1 MKKTVSPAL
10 IGTFV
15 MSGIVLAVIA
25 VLLFGSGRAFE
36 QRETYVSFFP
46 GSVNGLSVGSNVAFR
61 GVPIGSV
68 TDVRLAMD
76 FDAQDMGVDM
86 LIPVVYEINLTTLAN
101 RGVTSGLSDAERM
114 SILLDRG
121 LSARLDTESL
131 LTGRLYVSLDFRPD
145 AERFTQG
152 EADFL
157 EIPSVRS
164 PMGEVTTQLNALA
177 DKFVA
182 MDVDEIVTS
191 LRATLDGMNAL
202 LTNEGLQRLP
212 ETVDVVVDDLEITLR
227 SVRDLAQAIESS
239 VGPLESQVTEATERA
254 EESMAEV
261 DATLSSL
268 QEVMDP
274 NAPLVTGLVSTLGE
288 LEEAARA
295 LRRVSEL
302 IERDPSVLVRGRANG
317 SGR

>member
-1 MKKTVSPAL
+1 MKKKVSPEL
-10 IGTFV
+10 IGAFV
-15 MSGIVLAVIA
+15 VSGIVLAVIA
-25 VLLFGSGRAFE
+25 VLIFGSGRAFE
-36 QRETYVSFFP
+36 RRETYVSFFP
-46 GSVNGLSVGSNVAFR
+46 GSVNGLSVGSTVAFR

-68 TDVRLAMD
+68 TDVRLAMNFSTD
-76 FDAQDMGVDM
+76 DMGVDM

-101 RGVTSGLSDAERM
+101 RGVTSDLTDVERM
-114 SILLDRG
+114 GILLEQG

-145 AERFTQG
+145 AERFVQG
-152 EADFL
+152 EGDVL
-157 EIPSVRS
+157 EIPAVRS

-212 ETVDVVVDDLEITLR
+212 ENVDIVVDNLDVTLR
-227 SVRDLAQAIESS
+227 SVRDLAAAIESS
-239 VGPLESQVTEATERA
+239 VEPLEQRVADAAVRTETSMVQVDETMASL
-254 EESMAEV
+254 EEVLAP
-261 DATLSSL
+261 D
-268 QEVMDP
+268 
-274 NAPLVTGLVSTLGE
+274 APLVVGLVSTMEE

-302 IERDPSVLVRGRANG
+302 IERDPSVLVRGRATG
-317 SGR
+317 GGR

>member
-1 MKKTVSPAL
+1 MKKKVSPEL
-10 IGTFV
+10 IGAFV
-15 MSGIVLAVIA
+15 VSGIVLAVIA
-25 VLLFGSGRAFE
+25 VLIFGSGRAFE
-36 QRETYVSFFP
+36 RRETYVTFFP
-46 GSVNGLSVGSNVAFR
+46 GSVNGLSVGSTVAFR

-68 TDVRLAMD
+68 TDVRLAMNFATD
-76 FDAQDMGVDM
+76 EMGVDM

-101 RGVTSGLSDAERM
+101 RGVTSDLTDVERM
-114 SILLDRG
+114 DILLAQG

-145 AERFTQG
+145 AERFVEG
-152 EADFL
+152 ESEFL

-177 DKFVA
+177 DKFVE

-212 ETVDVVVDDLEITLR
+212 ENVDIVVDNLDVTLR
-227 SVRDLAQAIESS
+227 SVRDLAAAIESS
-239 VGPLESQVTEATERA
+239 IDPLEQRVAQAAERTETSMVQVDETMASL
-254 EESMAEV
+254 EEVVAP
-261 DATLSSL
+261 D
-268 QEVMDP
+268 
-274 NAPLVTGLVSTLGE
+274 APLVVGLVSTMTE

-302 IERDPSVLVRGRANG
+302 IERDPSILVRGRDTG
-317 SGR
+317 GGR

>member
-1 MKKTVSPAL
+1 MKKKVSPEL
-10 IGTFV
+10 IGAFV
-15 MSGIVLAVIA
+15 VSGIVLTVIA
-25 VLLFGSGRAFE
+25 VLIFGSGRAFE
-36 QRETYVSFFP
+36 RRETYVSFFP
-46 GSVNGLSVGSNVAFR
+46 GSVNGLSVGSTVAFR

-68 TDVRLAMD
+68 TDVRLAMNFSTD
-76 FDAQDMGVDM
+76 DMGVDM

-101 RGVTSGLSDAERM
+101 RGVTSDLTDVERM
-114 SILLDRG
+114 GILLEQG

-145 AERFTQG
+145 AERFVQG
-152 EADFL
+152 EGDVL
-157 EIPSVRS
+157 EIPAVRS

-212 ETVDVVVDDLEITLR
+212 ENVDIVVDNLDVTLR
-227 SVRDLAQAIESS
+227 SVRDLAAAIEST
-239 VGPLESQVTEATERA
+239 VEPLEQRVADAAERTETSMVQVDETMASL
-254 EESMAEV
+254 EEV
-261 DATLSSL
+261 LTPD
-268 QEVMDP
+268 
-274 NAPLVTGLVSTLGE
+274 APLVVGLVSTMEE

-302 IERDPSVLVRGRANG
+302 IERDPSVLVRGRATG
-317 SGR
+317 GGR

>member
-1 MKKTVSPAL
+1 MSKSVSPAL
-10 IGTFV
+10 IGAFV
-15 MSGIVLAVIA
+15 VSGIFLAVIA
-25 VLLFGSGRAFE
+25 VLFFGSGRAFE

-61 GVPIGSV
+61 GVPIGTV

-76 FDAQDMGVDM
+76 FETDEMGVDM

-101 RGVTSGLSDAERM
+101 RGVTSDLSDVERM
-114 SILLDRG
+114 GLLLDRG

-131 LTGRLYVSLDFRPD
+131 LTGRLYVSLDFRPN

-177 DKFVA
+177 DKFVE

-212 ETVDVVVDDLEITLR
+212 ENVDVVVENLEVTLR
-227 SVRDLAQAIESS
+227 SVRELAGTIESA
-239 VGPLESQVTEATERA
+239 VGPLEEQLAAAAARTES
-254 EESMAEV
+254 SMAEV
-261 DATLSSL
+261 DETMATL
-268 QEVMDP
+268 QDVVDP
-274 NAPLVTGLVSTLGE
+274 NAPLVTGLVSTMSE

-295 LRRVSEL
+295 LRRVSDL
-302 IERDPSVLVRGRANG
+302 IERDPSILIRGRATG
-317 SGR
+317 SRR

>member
-152 EADFL
+152 EDELL

-177 DKFVA
+177 DKFVE

-212 ETVDVVVDDLEITLR
+212 ESVDIVVDDLELTLR
-227 SVRDLAQAIESS
+227 SVRDLAQTIESS

-254 EESMAEV
+254 EQSMTEV
-261 DATLSSL
+261 DETLSSL

-295 LRRVSEL
+295 LRRVSEM